1 MKRVAVLVIA
11 ASALLAGLKSWRT
24 RKADAELWQEATAE
38 RDLG

>member
-1 MKRVAVLVIA
+1 MKRLVILA
-11 ASALLAGLKSWRT
+11 AAAAAVLAGLKSWRT